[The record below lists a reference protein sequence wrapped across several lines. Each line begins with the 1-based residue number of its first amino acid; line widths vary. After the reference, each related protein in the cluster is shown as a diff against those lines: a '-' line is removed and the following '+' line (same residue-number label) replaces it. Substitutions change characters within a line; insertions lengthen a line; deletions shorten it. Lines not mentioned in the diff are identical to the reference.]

1 MTKNKLTMLRNYI
14 AVITASVCF
23 TLVVNAQVKTGLENV
38 STISLKNSGVIK
50 KQNDIRGYYF
60 FYESDKIDRN
70 TREYTLQVLDEN
82 LNTAKPTKLIL
93 DKKTSLLESATNESS
108 VCFMFLNQETE
119 SIDYSI
125 YNGDGKLS
133 FTYSVPIDKKSK
145 TYFLQSLATGETGG
159 GKLAVGDTS
168 CYISV
173 IPMRDGKNYSYTI
186 NGLLSNKR
194 KKWTYTPNDDERKS
208 GCNYIGATDSV
219 AFFSILKVDKLMSNK
234 GHTFLLGLNLFTGA
248 KQFEISM
255 EENTYNFWPT
265 SAQRRAGNEMIL
277 MGAYYEKD
285 DHAARDNSLG
295 YGFWIV
301 DNKGK
306 LQKEYYSSWA
316 KDVAKFIKTDEKGRL
331 EDVGNLHT
339 HKMVATADGGY
350 LVVTEGFKKVVD
362 GGKIALTVLTQ
373 SYSGVTSVKTTDMVL
388 MKFDNQF
395 NIQWAGIYDK
405 FTSKFSIPADFV
417 KTPMLGYIVAAMGGF
432 DYEFT
437 QVNDDRSSIV
447 VGYTDYERGKDFKG
461 LTFHSIKYENGNFGT
476 DKINMK
482 SDATWMRIMPAKT
495 GFVMIYEYFK
505 KQKKLDYR
513 LEKMN

>member
-1 MTKNKLTMLRNYI
+1 MMKNMILGVL
-14 AVITASVCF
+14 ASTFFIPVH
-23 TLVVNAQVKTGLENV
+23 AQVKTGLENV
-38 STISLKNSGVIK
+38 STISLRNSGVIK

-60 FYESDKIDRN
+60 FYESDKIDKN

-82 LNTAKPTKLIL
+82 LNAARPTKLTL
-93 DKKTSLLESATNESS
+93 DKKTALLESATNESS

-125 YNGDGKLS
+125 YNGAGKHA

-145 TYFLQSLATGETGG
+145 AYFLQALAAGETGG
-159 GKLAVGDTS
+159 GKLAVADTS

-173 IPMRDGKNYSYTI
+173 IPVRDGKNFSYLI

-194 KKWTYTPNDDERKS
+194 KKWTYTPADEERKS
-208 GCNYIGATDSV
+208 SCTYIGSTDSV
-219 AFFSILKVDKLMSNK
+219 AFFSILKVEKMMSGK

-248 KQFEISM
+248 KQFEVSM
-255 EENTYNFWPT
+255 EESKYNFWPT
-265 SAQRRAGNEMIL
+265 SASRLEGNQMVL
-277 MGAYYEKD
+277 MGAYYDKD

-301 DNKGK
+301 DSKGR
-306 LQKEYYSSWA
+306 LQKESYSSWA
-316 KDVAKFIKTDEKGRL
+316 TDVAKYIKTDEKGRL
-331 EDVGNLHT
+331 ADVGNLHT

-350 LVVTEGFKKVVD
+350 IVVTEGFKRVAD
-362 GGKIALTVLTQ
+362 GGKIALAVLTQ

-388 MKFDNQF
+388 MKFDHEF

-405 FTSKFSIPADFV
+405 FSSRFGLSGDFI
-417 KTPMLGYIVAAMGGF
+417 KLPMLGYTVAALGGF

-437 QVNDDRSSIV
+437 QVSDDKSTVV

-461 LTFHSIKYENGNFGT
+461 LTFHSIKYQDGEFNT

-482 SDATWMRIMPAKT
+482 SDATWMRILPAKT